1 MPKVI
6 RQLAERFW
14 AWYERYYVLH
24 VGLTLLLFLW
34 QIVHLYWLGTHVIAL
49 RLFGVSYFTP
59 NPFWQTVLILVDYTE
74 IPAIIS
80 TSLLYIFELQR
91 KSPAASPA
99 GRWRLIGLLILL
111 NSQWLH
117 LFWITDEF
125 VEEVF
130 LGTGGGTVLPGWL
143 AWVAILID
151 YLEIPVIFDIVRR
164 FIRALRHG
172 GGWEFIRKE
181 LS

>member
-1 MPKVI
+1 MPEVI

-14 AWYERYYVLH
+14 AWYERHYAVH
-24 VGLTLLLFLW
+24 VGVALTLFLW
-34 QIVHLYWLGTHVIAL
+34 QLVHLYWLGAHVIAL
-49 RLFGVSYFTP
+49 RLVGESFFTP
-59 NPFWQTVLILVDYTE
+59 GPFWQTLLILVDYTE

-80 TSLLYIFELQR
+80 TSLLYIFELRR
-91 KSPAASPA
+91 KSPAVSPA

-130 LGTGGGTVLPGWL
+130 TGTGGGTVLPGSL

-151 YLEIPVIFDIVRR
+151 YLELPVIFDIVRR
-164 FIRALRHG
+164 LIRALRQSSG
-172 GGWEFIRKE
+172 LDFIRKQT
-181 LS
+181 L